1 MLTDGQLL
9 ERFAARRGDPSEL
22 AFAALVERH
31 GSMVLRVARG
41 VTNDEHSAHDAFQAT
56 FLILAR
62 KARSLWVRD
71 SLGPWLHGVAYRVAA
86 QNRLMEQRR
95 KRRER
100 GASRPE
106 VDRSEPPDRA
116 DVIRAIHE
124 EIDRLPQPFRLA
136 VVTCHLE
143 GLTQQDAAERLGW
156 PVGTLQSR
164 LARGRQKLRDRLE
177 RRGLN
182 PSMTI
187 LTGPMAAVPHVLTTT
202 TARAAVVL
210 NLGKSITGIIAP
222 TVLAM
227 TQATMKGMFMTK
239 LKLGTAAVL
248 MAVGG
253 IVGTGMAVGVG
264 QDVHGTD
271 DPPAQNLPSLP
282 KPASAIPRP
291 GDSLVKIRVERA
303 GQPTIRLSGTMIQST
318 AAETLIL
325 TSSRGFGGIRFIDGR
340 FQAEILVDLFG
351 SPEPKIA
358 GHAQTNLSAQ
368 FVDIDTNQELTL
380 LRIKPGRV
388 LPTARVANESWNP
401 IRGNK
406 LLAVADSTGAEP
418 TLLETVMVN
427 PLFPHYAEGRQPA
440 AGSIRNV
447 MKTTRTS
454 QPANPPRAVGGG
466 LFTTDGALGGVYLG
480 SGPEETGLYVRPDAI
495 RDLLDRRGLAAL
507 YQQDLVPVPN
517 DKPDVPTTEVEPK
530 LEPLIEPSLN
540 PSANPKPWETVVRIK
555 MHFSDK
561 EWGFGSGTVI
571 SSTPEESIILTCGHI
586 FRVKG
591 MKLPN
596 RTKDFNVPITV
607 DLFNGQA
614 ASQSPTQL
622 GRDLQDIVGEA
633 IDYDFDNDVG
643 LIRIR
648 PGKQLPVSRV
658 VPTHW
663 KPKKGMKMTTVGC
676 SQGADATAW
685 NTTILDPDVTMTNS
699 ATKKT
704 FHEIKCQYQPKEGR
718 AGGGLFTSDGYVA
731 GVCDFADPNEHVGL
745 YAVPDAIHKLLDRND
760 LTSLYRDKA
769 EPELTK
775 ADPSLTPVP
784 PLPPAFDLA
793 FPASSKPAETTVRIK
808 SQLNDKGGWQIGA
821 GTVISSTPDES
832 IILTCHHLFRLGDRP
847 QPAPQDYPRK
857 VRVEVFNDP
866 VLQRQSRAE
875 GKPLIEELVGE
886 VIDYDFDNGLG
897 LIRVKPGRPLAFSR
911 VVASDWQAKKGM
923 RMTTVGTP
931 LTTAPMTWETTIL
944 DPRVRT
950 KNHETKSTGFEIS
963 CNDVP
968 KDSWFGGGLFT
979 AEGQLAG
986 VYNWAGHS
994 QGFANYAV
1002 PDAIH
1007 TLLDRNGLAAL
1018 YQGRK
1023 SVKVTDVDIHGFK
1036 YPAPADLLAQAGHQS
1051 SRSQPLPFPGVL
1063 DSVGRD
1069 GQPVP
1074 KPWQT
1079 AARIWVH
1086 ESDTSRKPASGT
1098 IIRSTE
1104 QESLILLASSSL
1116 WVTTKDP
1123 QPSAA
1128 EFPNKVTVDLFD
1140 GSFGPTRT
1148 PKLQPAQNGLPAEVV
1163 AIDHANRVALLR
1175 IRPGKRL
1182 FASPLVAPDWE
1193 PREGLNMISIGC
1205 SNGNSAT
1212 VWGTTILNPNYSVED
1227 DQLLIRWI
1235 SCSHLPANGREGG
1248 GLFTNDGQ
1256 LAGVCSGGDDFEHI
1270 GLYIRPEA
1278 IRRLLDQQGLPN
1290 LNRVAGPANPA
1301 LKHDYQDVVTS
1312 VNKNPDGRILRPGS
1326 TDQNPLLKSKLYRP
1340 TPGDRQVGLAPPM
1353 PDEGVPTEP
1362 QSDDQRRITDLEKK
1376 LDQVLQALEGLKGK
1390 ANPE

>member
-571 SSTPEESIILTCGHI
+571 SSTPEESIILTCAHI

-591 MKLPN
+591 PVQPTPKN
-596 RTKDFNVPITV
+596 FRVPISV
-607 DLFNGQA
+607 DLFSGQ
-614 ASQSPTQL
+614 L
-622 GRDLQDIVGEA
+622 IGRDPAQVSRGEQDIVGEA

-648 PGKQLPVSRV
+648 PGRKLPSSRV
-658 VPTHW
+658 VPPWWT
-663 KPKKGMKMTTVGC
+663 PKKGMSMFTVGC
-676 SQGADATAW
+676 SHGADATAW
-685 NTTILDPDVTMTNS
+685 NTTILDPKVTMTNT
-699 ATKKT
+699 ATKKN
-704 FHEIKCQYQPKEGR
+704 FSEIKCTNQPKEGR
-718 AGGGLFTSDGYVA
+718 SGGGLYTSDGYVA
-731 GVCDFADPNEHVGL
+731 GVCDFADPNERVGL
-745 YAVPDAIHKLLDRND
+745 YAVPEAIHRLLDRNE
-760 LTSLYRDKA
+760 LMALYKPSSDGADTRLASTRSTGPAPSSKTKVRAQSPDWPGA
-769 EPELTK
+769 REVTLPPPELAGIKTWSRPK
-775 ADPSLTPVP
+775 SAEAPATPRQRPADDSETALAENRGGRVRLGEATPTEASIDPGPDARALESLSRDEARSAEPVP
-784 PLPPAFDLA
+784 PPVNRAPSRTAPSQTKPKTSGWKGVRTTSPDGDGARAA
-793 FPASSKPAETTVRIK
+793 FP
-808 SQLNDKGGWQIGA
+808 
-821 GTVISSTPDES
+821 
-832 IILTCHHLFRLGDRP
+832 
-847 QPAPQDYPRK
+847 
-857 VRVEVFNDP
+857 
-866 VLQRQSRAE
+866 
-875 GKPLIEELVGE
+875 
-886 VIDYDFDNGLG
+886 
-897 LIRVKPGRPLAFSR
+897 
-911 VVASDWQAKKGM
+911 
-923 RMTTVGTP
+923 
-931 LTTAPMTWETTIL
+931 
-944 DPRVRT
+944 
-950 KNHETKSTGFEIS
+950 
-963 CNDVP
+963 
-968 KDSWFGGGLFT
+968 
-979 AEGQLAG
+979 
-986 VYNWAGHS
+986 
-994 QGFANYAV
+994 
-1002 PDAIH
+1002 
-1007 TLLDRNGLAAL
+1007 
-1018 YQGRK
+1018 
-1023 SVKVTDVDIHGFK
+1023 
-1036 YPAPADLLAQAGHQS
+1036 
-1051 SRSQPLPFPGVL
+1051 
-1063 DSVGRD
+1063 
-1069 GQPVP
+1069 
-1074 KPWQT
+1074 
-1079 AARIWVH
+1079 
-1086 ESDTSRKPASGT
+1086 
-1098 IIRSTE
+1098 
-1104 QESLILLASSSL
+1104 
-1116 WVTTKDP
+1116 
-1123 QPSAA
+1123 
-1128 EFPNKVTVDLFD
+1128 
-1140 GSFGPTRT
+1140 
-1148 PKLQPAQNGLPAEVV
+1148 
-1163 AIDHANRVALLR
+1163 
-1175 IRPGKRL
+1175 
-1182 FASPLVAPDWE
+1182 
-1193 PREGLNMISIGC
+1193 
-1205 SNGNSAT
+1205 
-1212 VWGTTILNPNYSVED
+1212 
-1227 DQLLIRWI
+1227 
-1235 SCSHLPANGREGG
+1235 
-1248 GLFTNDGQ
+1248 
-1256 LAGVCSGGDDFEHI
+1256 
-1270 GLYIRPEA
+1270 
-1278 IRRLLDQQGLPN
+1278 
-1290 LNRVAGPANPA
+1290 
-1301 LKHDYQDVVTS
+1301 
-1312 VNKNPDGRILRPGS
+1312 
-1326 TDQNPLLKSKLYRP
+1326 
-1340 TPGDRQVGLAPPM
+1340 
-1353 PDEGVPTEP
+1353 
-1362 QSDDQRRITDLEKK
+1362 
-1376 LDQVLQALEGLKGK
+1376 
-1390 ANPE
+1390 